1 MGRKKIQISRI
12 TDERNRQVTFN
23 KRKFGVMKKAYE
35 LSVLC
40 DCEIALIIFSSSNKL
55 YQYASTDMDKVLL
68 KYTEYNEPHESLT
81 NKNIIEALNKKEHK
95 NGACSPDSPEPDS
108 EYNLT
113 PRTEAKYSKIDE
125 DFQMMMQR
133 NQLNGTRV
141 GMGQASYSLPVTVPV
156 NNNYGESS
164 LLQSSPQM
172 PHTSVSPRPSSSET
186 EAVYPPGTMLELSNG
201 YPNSS
206 SPLGGSP
213 SPGPSPV
220 MSNKAMQHAKQHSP
234 GPGRTNLRVVIPT
247 PQGQHAGQSDE
258 PSRSTS
264 TLNTPVVALQ
274 TPSIPGLAGYPASL
288 SAFGGQ
294 DFSVGGDMGLGTL
307 SWSTHQLPTSLA
319 HSSGLPHLAVSSS
332 TPPPSTSPLP
342 VKIKSEPISPP
353 RVDGSHTLGHPLN
366 HLQGHIHSHNLPRP
380 SSTGHLT
387 PTPGTVTPTNLS
399 SPGDPRHSSSSDYDS
414 GPLQKRSRLNEGW
427 TT

>member
-1 MGRKKIQISRI
+1 MLLTERAKVYDLIARRREIDNVCDKTAGSPSLVYTERDIQQAQIWC
-12 TDERNRQVTFN
+12 DE
-23 KRKFGVMKKAYE
+23 YE

-81 NKNIIEALNKKEHK
+81 NKNIIEKEHK

-234 GPGRTNLRVVIPT
+234 GPGRTNLRV
-247 PQGQHAGQSDE
+247 

-274 TPSIPGLAGYPASL
+274 TPSIPGLAGYPAS
-288 SAFGGQ
+288 F
-294 DFSVGGDMGLGTL
+294 
-307 SWSTHQLPTSLA
+307 
-319 HSSGLPHLAVSSS
+319 GLPHLAVSSS